1 MVRPADRHPDRDRD
15 RRCGYDRLEIA
26 AMSEASPRAVVAS
39 EAVGSV
45 DQMPAD
51 ERRALEAAMSEG
63 WPASPRHPNAP
74 AKRRRQKL

>member
-1 MVRPADRHPDRDRD
+1 MVRPTDRHPDRDRG
-15 RRCGYDRLEIA
+15 RCCDYDCLEIA

-45 DQMPAD
+45 DQMPAA

-63 WPASPRHPNAP
+63 WPASPRLPKPP